1 MIAEFFRNLRSIINT
16 TLLIQN
22 TIKLLTLGFFIS
34 MITGF
39 VMYRMGYFSSEK
51 TEVFHPNPNGGEL
64 LVASIDQDTNQT
76 PAIKQSKHNPIMS
89 SSKSIV
95 PVIDQ
100 QELKQRSQIEILP
113 SSKSM
118 IHPIEIK
125 VDKDAITEINKK
137 KEVKPSP
144 IPEDSDSLKQERKK
158 TSTSKAVSNEIK
170 PANSNVS
177 NDTIEKPTNISW
189 GTIGLGVLGIL
200 FVGVGSIV
208 YFKRRSK

>member
-1 MIAEFFRNLRSIINT
+1 
-16 TLLIQN
+16 
-22 TIKLLTLGFFIS
+22 

-39 VMYRMGYFSSEK
+39 VMYRTGYFSSEK
-51 TEVFHPNPNGGEL
+51 TKVFHSSPNGGEL
-64 LVASIDQDTNQT
+64 LVATVDQDTNQT
-76 PAIKQSKHNPIMS
+76 PAIEQPKHDPIMS

-125 VDKDAITEINKK
+125 IDKDAITEINKQ
-137 KEVKPSP
+137 KEVKSTP
-144 IPEDSDSLKQERKK
+144 IPEDSDSLKEERKK
-158 TSTSKAVSNEIK
+158 TSTSKVVSNEIK
-170 PANSNVS
+170 PANSKVS
-177 NDTIEKPTNISW
+177 NEGTEKPTNISW